1 MLEIRRPEPKAALTW
16 TAVWLVALIALI
28 ALAMMPLDTATS
40 TAADF
45 AASQD
50 EIHYSHG
57 TYTKPQ
63 GAVDYDTKV
72 RG

>member
-16 TAVWLVALIALI
+16 TAVWLVALI

-57 TYTKPQ
+57 THTKPQ